1 MIAQKACDDKKTDSQ
16 NIWKIL
22 KMDTELEKLAPSKRS
37 AAKTMFAAF
46 NILKE
51 AGGELPGKEVIE
63 KIRDTIE
70 LSDWEKQAYEKT
82 GYVRWESILHFYT
95 IDGIK
100 AGYLRKNKGVWYLT
114 EEGEKAIKLGPVKLL
129 ETASK
134 LYRDWAADNKES
146 KPKKDKE
153 AEDEPTELQENK
165 TQTQKANLD
174 LLEEQAIAGIK
185 DFIRSKN
192 PYEFQ
197 DMVAALL
204 RAMNYHTPFISP
216 KGKDGGLDIIAYS
229 DPLGATVPRLK
240 VQVKHKPDT
249 SVPVDDIR
257 SLTGL
262 LNKDG
267 DIGLFVTSGTYTS
280 EAERSARES
289 HRHIKLIDIDHLIAL
304 WQEFYN
310 KLADEDKNMLPLH
323 SIYFLGS
330 NE

>member
-1 MIAQKACDDKKTDSQ
+1 MDK
-16 NIWKIL
+16 
-22 KMDTELEKLAPSKRS
+22 ELENLAPSKQS
-37 AAKTMFAAF
+37 AAKTMFATF
-46 NILKE
+46 KILKE
-51 AGGELPGKEVIE
+51 AGGQLPRKQIID
-63 KIRDTIE
+63 KIRETVE
-70 LSDWEKQAYEKT
+70 MTEWEKQTYEKT
-82 GYVRWESILHFYT
+82 GYVRWESLLLFYT

-100 AGYLRKNKGVWYLT
+100 AGFLRKNKGIWYLT

-129 ETASK
+129 ETASR
-134 LYRDWAADNKES
+134 LYRTWAADNKGT
-146 KPKKDKE
+146 KNTKGKDIE
-153 AEDEPTELQENK
+153 EEPIELEENK

-185 DFIRSKN
+185 DFLRSKN
-192 PYEFQ
+192 AYEFQ

-216 KGKDGGLDIIAYS
+216 KGKDGGLDIIAYN
-229 DPLGATVPRLK
+229 DPLGATAPRLK
-240 VQVKHKPDT
+240 VQVKHRPDA

-267 DIGLFVTSGTYTS
+267 DIGLFVTSGIFTS

-289 HRHIKLIDIDHLIAL
+289 HRHVRLLDISNFIDL

-310 KLADEDKNMLPLH
+310 KMTDEDKNMLPLH

-330 NE
+330 ND

>member
-1 MIAQKACDDKKTDSQ
+1 
-16 NIWKIL
+16 
-22 KMDTELEKLAPSKRS
+22 MDNEIEKLAPSKRA

-46 NILKE
+46 KILKE
-51 AGGELPGKEVIE
+51 SGGQLPGKQVVD
-63 KIRDTIE
+63 KIRETIE
-70 LSDWEKQAYEKT
+70 LTDWEKEVYEKT

-95 IDGIK
+95 IDAIK
-100 AGYLRKNKGVWYLT
+100 AGFLRKNKGIWYLT
-114 EEGEKAIKLGPVKLL
+114 EEGEKAIKLGPAKLL
-129 ETASK
+129 EKTSQ
-134 LYRDWAADNKES
+134 LYRTWALDNKES
-146 KPKKDKE
+146 KNKKSKDT
-153 AEDEPTELQENK
+153 ADEPLEFEEFK

-174 LLEEQAIAGIK
+174 LLEEQAISGIK
-185 DFIRSKN
+185 DYIRSKN
-192 PYEFQ
+192 AYEFQ

-216 KGKDGGLDIIAYS
+216 KGKDGGLDIVAYN
-229 DPLGATVPRLK
+229 DPLGATSPRIK
-240 VQVKHKPDT
+240 VQVKHRPDS

-267 DIGLFVTSGTYTS
+267 DIGLFVTSGSFTS

-289 HRHIKLIDIDHLIAL
+289 HRHIKLLDIDNFISL
-304 WQEFYN
+304 WQEFYI
-310 KLADEDKNMLPLH
+310 KLSDDDKNMLPLH

>member
-1 MIAQKACDDKKTDSQ
+1 MNK
-16 NIWKIL
+16 
-22 KMDTELEKLAPSKRS
+22 ELDKLAPSKES
-37 AAKTMFAAF
+37 AAKTLFATF
-46 NILKE
+46 KVLKE
-51 AGGELPGKEVIE
+51 VGGQLPSKEIIE
-63 KIRDTIE
+63 KIRERVEFTE
-70 LSDWEKQAYEKT
+70 WEKQVYEKT

-95 IDGIK
+95 IDAVK
-100 AGYLRKNKGVWYLT
+100 AGFLRKNKGIWYLT
-114 EEGEKAIKLGPVKLL
+114 DEGEKAIKLGPIKLL
-129 ETASK
+129 ETASQ
-134 LYRDWAADNKES
+134 LYRSWAADNKEN
-146 KPKKDKE
+146 KVKKETDTE
-153 AEDEPTELQENK
+153 EPIELEENK
-165 TQTQKANLD
+165 TQAQKANLD

-185 DFIRSKN
+185 EFIRSKN
-192 PYEFQ
+192 AYEFQ

-204 RAMNYHTPFISP
+204 RAMKYHTPFVSP
-216 KGKDGGLDIIAYS
+216 KGRDGGLDIIAYN

-240 VQVKHKPDT
+240 VQVKHRPDS

-267 DIGLFVTSGTYTS
+267 DIGVFVTSGTFTS

-289 HRHIKLIDIDHLIAL
+289 HRHIKLLDIDNFIAL

-310 KLADEDKNMLPLH
+310 KLTDDDKNMLPLH

>member
-1 MIAQKACDDKKTDSQ
+1 MNK
-16 NIWKIL
+16 
-22 KMDTELEKLAPSKRS
+22 ELDKLAPSKES
-37 AAKTMFAAF
+37 AAKTLFATF
-46 NILKE
+46 KILKE
-51 AGGELPGKEVIE
+51 AGGQLPSKEVIE
-63 KIRDTIE
+63 KIRERVEFTE
-70 LSDWEKQAYEKT
+70 WEKQVYEKT

-95 IDGIK
+95 IDAVK
-100 AGYLRKNKGVWYLT
+100 AGFLRKNKGIWYLT
-114 EEGEKAIKLGPVKLL
+114 DEGEKAIKLGPIKLL
-129 ETASK
+129 ETASQ
-134 LYRDWAADNKES
+134 LYRSWAADNKEN
-146 KPKKDKE
+146 KVKKETDTE
-153 AEDEPTELQENK
+153 EPIELEENK
-165 TQTQKANLD
+165 TQAQKANLD

-185 DFIRSKN
+185 EFIRSKN
-192 PYEFQ
+192 AYEFQ

-204 RAMNYHTPFISP
+204 RAMKYHTPFVSP
-216 KGKDGGLDIIAYS
+216 KGRDGGLDIIAYN

-240 VQVKHKPDT
+240 VQVKHRPDS

-267 DIGLFVTSGTYTS
+267 DIGVFVTSGTFTS

-289 HRHIKLIDIDHLIAL
+289 HRHIKLLDIDNFIAL

-310 KLADEDKNMLPLH
+310 KLTDDDKNMLPLH